1 MYRGTT
7 PTITFTLPF
16 DCNQITLLNVCFS
29 QDKQIVLEKT
39 LEDCIIKGNTL
50 SVNLTEKE
58 TLMFNNE
65 NGTVEMQLRVGIEEA
80 RMASNIM
87 IVPVKRILKDGYLE

>member
-16 DCNQITLLNVCFS
+16 DCNVITLLNVCFS
-29 QDKQIVLEKT
+29 QHGQVVLEKT
-39 LEDCIIKGNTL
+39 LEDCTIKGKTIT
-50 SVNLTEKE
+50 VKLTEKE
-58 TLMFNNE
+58 TLLFKNE
-65 NGTVEMQLRVGIEEA
+65 NGTVEMQLRVGIEET

-87 IVPVKRILKDGYLE
+87 IVPVKRILKDGFL